1 MTLTGCRKILLTNTN
16 TRPGQTGVER
26 NVTYSKSELKK
37 MFLRVLY
44 ECKYGTMQSYSWAV
58 ESIVPGWINRY
69 FKISLT
75 NDEKQI
81 CLQAV
86 EELRTGGF
94 LVKDATQMSDAFLVL
109 TSEGK
114 DLVEKQRD
122 PDVHGIRLEQV
133 VSDKELL
140 SQCLAPFDDGNYEA
154 AIFQAYKHIEERVRR
169 AAEATE
175 KDIGVDLITKA
186 LHPQNGK
193 LLLAGCKLPA
203 EQEGAYNLFKG
214 AIQFFKNPSSHRTVN
229 YENRNIAIEIIVL
242 AELLLGILST
252 SQKRS

>member
-1 MTLTGCRKILLTNTN
+1 M
-16 TRPGQTGVER
+16 
-26 NVTYSKSELKK
+26 TYSKSELKK

-44 ECKYGTMQSYSWAV
+44 ECKYGKLQDHSWSV
-58 ESIVPGWINRY
+58 DSIVPAWMNQY
-69 FKISLT
+69 FNISLT
-75 NDEKQI
+75 NDEKQL

-94 LVKDATQMSDAFLVL
+94 LVKDATQFSDSFLVL
-109 TSEGK
+109 TPEGK

-122 PDVHGIRLEQV
+122 PDVHGLRLEQI

-140 SQCLAPFDDGNYEA
+140 AQCLTAFDDGNYEG
-154 AIFQAYKHIEERVRR
+154 AIFQAYKHVEERVRR
-169 AAEATE
+169 VAGATE

-193 LLLAGCKLPA
+193 LILPECKVPA

-229 YENRNIAIEIIVL
+229 YENRDVAIKTIVL
-242 AELLLGILST
+242 ANVLLGILST
-252 SQKRS
+252 SQKRA